1 LNKKLLLVAF
11 LLCFSGA
18 ILFAANS
25 NSNDKNVFV
34 SNGKL
39 YVNLKDTDI
48 KNALQ
53 VFAKATGKNI
63 STSDDVKGKITITFS
78 GIDPQSGLESVLR
91 TKGLDWF
98 EDNGTIYVSTKR
110 VLRNFALMNA
120 KPSDLLA
127 TLTTILPQ
135 GSTVSADDNNN
146 SLVVQTTSDYI
157 LRIEKLI
164 NELDVSPTQVVV
176 EAKLIEISRTND
188 TSVGLDLSYSRNGSS
203 VKTTN
208 LAGRD
213 TATDAQ
219 GLYAHALSFF
229 TPGSLEAYLS
239 ALSTQK
245 KVNLVAAPRITTLNN
260 KEASILIGSKFGYKT
275 TITSQTNTSQVI
287 NFLSVGTSL
296 ILTPNITRNGNIRM
310 KVAPK
315 ISTGSVTNDLPTEN
329 TTETMNEVLVADGQT
344 FVIGGLLNEKENIT
358 DYGIPFLMDI
368 PIIGGIFRKS
378 VPSTEK
384 TELLVFVTPHIVT
397 PEYLKTLNAP
407 IIDMEKRHAEEKAG
421 VIH

>member
-1 LNKKLLLVAF
+1 LKTKLCLAILLVSAAAS
-11 LLCFSGA
+11 L
-18 ILFAANS
+18 LFAADS
-25 NSNDKNVFV
+25 DSSAKNAYV
-34 SNGKL
+34 SKGKL

-63 STSDDVKGKITITFS
+63 ATGDDVKGRITITFS
-78 GIDPQSGLESVLR
+78 GINPQAGLESVLR
-91 TKGLDWF
+91 TKGFDWY
-98 EDNGTIYVSTKR
+98 EENGTIYVSTKKVMR
-110 VLRNFALMNA
+110 SYPLMNA
-120 KPSDLLA
+120 KPSDLQA
-127 TLTTILPQ
+127 ILTSILPQ
-135 GSTVSADDNNN
+135 GSTIATDDSYNT
-146 SLVVQTTSDYI
+146 LVIQTTSDYI
-157 LRIEKLI
+157 QRIDKLI
-164 NELDVSPTQVVV
+164 KELDISPMQVVV

-188 TSVGLDLSYSRNGSS
+188 TNLGLDLSYSRNNSS

-213 TATDAQ
+213 TDTEAQ

-275 TITSQTNTSQVI
+275 TITSQTSTSQVI

-329 TTETMNEVLVADGQT
+329 TTETLNEVLVADGQT
-344 FVIGGLLNEKENIT
+344 FVIGGLINEKENIT

-397 PEYLKTLNAP
+397 PEYLDTLNAP
-407 IIDMEKRHAEEKAG
+407 IKEMERRHAEEKAG